1 MVRLGRRAAPCPA
14 RNQVS
19 GHTRWAGPP
28 LWLVLVTLLGLLV
41 APFVDHEPAESRAE
55 LTAATASTSY
65 AVSPRFLEPQLI
77 RRQVLAPARG
87 GVASSGLV
95 PVQLK
100 PIEIGVA
107 SMNMYRQLSSAQAE
121 HDARTLSRQAG
132 VDVIGW
138 QEAFP
143 FTRVLRGLRGWDT
156 KTFSVGKR
164 TSELAVSWRSSTFK
178 LVSARQLKVARGVS
192 PKVGRYPFPNRQVV
206 VVTLKHRATGRTLT
220 VLNTHLPWAI
230 EDLDRPGHWTPT
242 INTLR
247 ARRQLSRLAET
258 IGRAEGRWVIA
269 TGDFNFDAGADSRYQ
284 APGGPVRALGKVAT
298 SSYQRLGREVS
309 PTFPENGR
317 RIDYVWANRAA
328 YRSGRIRFTKH
339 WVLGGL
345 YSDHNALITRLRL
358 S

>member
-1 MVRLGRRAAPCPA
+1 MVRLGRRDAPSPA
-14 RNQVS
+14 RKQS
-19 GHTRWAGPP
+19 HWAGPP
-28 LWLVLVTLLGLLV
+28 PWLILVTLLGLLV

-55 LTAATASTSY
+55 LAATTSY
-65 AVSPRFLEPQLI
+65 VVSPRFLEPQLI
-77 RRQVLAPARG
+77 RRQVLSPALG
-87 GVASSGLV
+87 GVASSGLK
-95 PVQLK
+95 PVTLK
-100 PIEIGVA
+100 PIEVGVA
-107 SMNMYRQLSSAQAE
+107 SFNMYRQLSSAQAE
-121 HDARTLSRQAG
+121 HDARALVGQSG
-132 VDVIGW
+132 VDVVGW

-143 FTRVLRGLRGWDT
+143 FPHVLRGLRGWET
-156 KTFSVGKR
+156 KTFSVGKE
-164 TSELAVSWRSSTFK
+164 TTELAVSWRSSTFK
-178 LVSARQLKVARGVS
+178 LVSARQIKAARGVS
-192 PKVGRYPFPNRQVV
+192 AKVGRYPFPNRQVA
-206 VVTLKHRATGRTLT
+206 VVTLKHRATGRLLT

-247 ARRQLSRLAET
+247 ARRQLARLAMA
-258 IGRAEGRWVIA
+258 IGQAQGRWVVA

-284 APGGPVRALGKVAT
+284 PPGGPVRALRDVAT
-298 SSYQRLGREVS
+298 SSYQQLGREVS
-309 PTFPENGR
+309 STFPENGR